1 MKLYLNA
8 TSPFAR
14 LARIVAIE
22 KGLAARTE
30 LCWVNP
36 WQDDARLLAVAP
48 LARVPVLI
56 TDEGTALTESLLIAR
71 YLDDTGVGASLV
83 PEQDQARTLALA
95 GLGHGLMEAAFQ
107 TVIAHNHDGADADAT
122 RLGQRRR
129 RAIRRSLES
138 LAQWRCDDAAPEA
151 PPRLGE
157 LVIAVALEYLAFRL
171 PELVARSGV
180 SLAGW
185 QALAARESFVTTAFP
200 TG

>member
-36 WQDDARLLAVAP
+36 WQDDARLLAIAP

-56 TDEGTALTESLLIAR
+56 TDDGAALTESLLIAR

-83 PEQDQARTLALA
+83 PEHDRARTLALA

-107 TVIAHNHDGADADAT
+107 TVIARKHDGTAADT
-122 RLGQRRR
+122 GHLGQRRR
-129 RAIRRSLES
+129 RAIRRGLEA
-138 LAQWRCDDAAPEA
+138 LRQWHRDDAAIDA
-151 PPRLGE
+151 LPRLGD
-157 LVIAVALEYLAFRL
+157 LVSAVALEYLAFRL
-171 PELVARSGV
+171 PEMVG
-180 SLAGW
+180 AGQPPVRW
-185 QALAARESFVTTAFP
+185 RTLAARESFTATAFP